1 MMRFA
6 GRASAPHKPA
16 PVDVWQR
23 CKQAGGMTNND
34 VLRRLRYIFDF
45 NDAKMMDLFATA
57 ELSVK
62 RGHIIAWTLKDE
74 DPAFEPCND
83 RMLAAFLN
91 GLIIERRGKR
101 DGPQPQPEHK
111 LTNNL
116 ILMKLKIAL
125 NMQSDDI
132 IATMALAGFSLS
144 ASELSSFLRR
154 PGHRNYRPCKDQVL
168 RNFLKGLQLELRASV
183 ADGAVADS
191 PWKALKK

>member
-1 MMRFA
+1 
-6 GRASAPHKPA
+6 
-16 PVDVWQR
+16 
-23 CKQAGGMTNND
+23 MTNND
-34 VLRRLRYIFDF
+34 VMRRLRYIFDF
-45 NDAKMMDLFATA
+45 NDAKMIDIFANADLA
-57 ELSVK
+57 VK

-74 DPAFEPCND
+74 DPAFAACND
-83 RMLAAFLN
+83 RMLATFLN
-91 GLIIERRGKR
+91 GLIIEKRGKR

-132 IATMALAGFSLS
+132 IATMAQAGFSLS

-168 RNFLKGLQLELRASV
+168 RNFLKGLQVEHRGGAAEQPV
-183 ADGAVADS
+183 ANS
-191 PWKALKK
+191 PWKTPGK